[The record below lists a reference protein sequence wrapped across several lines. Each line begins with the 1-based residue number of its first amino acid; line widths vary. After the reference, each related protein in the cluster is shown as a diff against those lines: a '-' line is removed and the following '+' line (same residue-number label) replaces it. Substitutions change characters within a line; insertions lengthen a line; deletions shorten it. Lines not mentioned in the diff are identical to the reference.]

1 VSGAMLKPRL
11 EWLLVFIPVAAVL
24 DLVEAEPVAVFA
36 AASLAILPLAG
47 EIGKATEDLALRS
60 GPRIGGLLNAT
71 FGNITE
77 MIVAFFLILK
87 GELEIVKASLTG
99 SIIGNVLL
107 VLGLAFLL
115 GGWKRVE
122 QQFSRA
128 AVGLYTGTLV
138 IAVVGL
144 LMPALFALSPEGTH
158 AHNEAVSLG
167 VAAVL
172 ISVYALGMV
181 FSFRTH
187 KSLFSPVLSDETPR
201 WSFRFAL
208 GMLALSTA
216 AVAYMSEVLVG
227 ALEPTVATLGMSK
240 LFVGLIVVPIIGNA
254 AEHATA
260 VVMAMKDKMEVAVE
274 IAIGSSTQIAVFVAP
289 VLVFVSLA
297 LGHPMDFV
305 FSAPEIAA
313 VAVATAVLSF
323 IALDGRSNWFEGAQ
337 LLATYLI
344 LAISFFFL

>member
-1 VSGAMLKPRL
+1 MMKPRL
-11 EWLLVFIPVAAVL
+11 EWLLVFIPIAAILDFVDASPVAIFLTAAV
-24 DLVEAEPVAVFA
+24 
-36 AASLAILPLAG
+36 AILPLAG
-47 EIGKATEDLALRS
+47 EIGHATEDLALRS

-71 FGNITE
+71 FGNLTE

-107 VLGLAFLL
+107 VLGLSFLL
-115 GGWKRVE
+115 GGWKRTE

-158 AHNEAVSLG
+158 AHNETVSLG
-167 VAAVL
+167 VASVL
-172 ISVYALGMV
+172 IAVYALGMI

-187 KSLFSPVLSDETPR
+187 KSMFSPVLSDETPR
-201 WSFRFAL
+201 WSFRTAFAL
-208 GMLALSTA
+208 LALATA
-216 AVAYMSEVLVG
+216 AVAYMSEVLVS
-227 ALEPTVATLGMSK
+227 ALEPAVQTLGMSK

-254 AEHATA
+254 AEHASA

-305 FSAPEIAA
+305 FSPPEIAA

>member
-1 VSGAMLKPRL
+1 MLKPRL
-11 EWLLVFIPVAAVL
+11 EWLLIFIPVAAIL
-24 DLVEAEPVAVFA
+24 DLIEAEPVAVFT

-87 GELEIVKASLTG
+87 GELAIVKASLTG

-158 AHNEAVSLG
+158 AHNETVSLG

-201 WSFRFAL
+201 WSFRYAL

-227 ALEPTVATLGMSK
+227 ALEPTVETLGMSK

-289 VLVFVSLA
+289 VLVFISLA

-313 VAVATAVLSF
+313 VAVSTAVLSF
-323 IALDGRSNWFEGAQ
+323 IALDGKSNWFEGAQ

-344 LAISFFFL
+344 LAVSFFFL